1 MLIGRLKG
9 RLGKITYGFGNL
21 GQALIYHLIG
31 TFLIYFYVNEIRL
44 DPALVG
50 IGFSIAY
57 GIWNSINDPIAGY
70 ISDRTRTRWGRR
82 IPYVLFG
89 TPLMVLLFILIWFPP
104 IKDIPLSNSYNIW
117 LFLYFIIIIGIFE
130 LLYTFVTVGWNAL
143 FPEMFQ
149 DLKERIEASIYRQVA
164 AMIGLI
170 IGFVIAP
177 QIIAYFTKEFGTL
190 NGWALT
196 GALLGCISGGAFM
209 ISLLGSIEKKEF
221 SMAGT
226 LPIISAF
233 KITLTNKS
241 FITAAL
247 CILMISWTWS
257 LLSAI
262 SPFFVEYMLGGT
274 IADVTFISAP
284 ILLMAIIFYPLWR
297 KIGIKYGT
305 KKTLTISYI
314 LEILFLLSFV
324 LIADNVLK
332 AIIIMI
338 FYGFSNS
345 GVTLVRE
352 ILIPDVIDED
362 EIKTGLRREGV
373 YLGVTTFVDRFA
385 LGLTGISTI
394 IIFSLSGF
402 VPGALQPPNVILNM
416 RILTSVIIIIAT
428 LCFLISMKYY
438 PLGAEKVNEIK
449 SMLEKLRKEKG
460 IILENK

>member
-1 MLIGRLKG
+1 MLIGKLKG
-9 RLGKITYGFGNL
+9 KSGKIAYGFGNL
-21 GQALIYHLIG
+21 GVALIYHIIG
-31 TFLIYFYVNEIRL
+31 TFLIYFYVDEIRL

-50 IGFSIAY
+50 LGFSIAY

-82 IPYVLFG
+82 IPYVLFC
-89 TPLMVLLFILIWFPP
+89 TPLMVLFFILIWFPP
-104 IKDIPLSNSYNIW
+104 IKDIPLSNPHNIG

-130 LLYTFVTVGWNAL
+130 LLYTFVNVGWNAL

-164 AMIGLI
+164 AMMGLI
-170 IGFVIAP
+170 IGFVLAP
-177 QIIAYFTKEFGTL
+177 QIIAYLTKEFGTL

-196 GALLGCISGGAFM
+196 GALLGCISGIAFI
-209 ISLLGSIEKKEF
+209 ISLLGSVEKKEF

-233 KITLTNKS
+233 KVTLTNRS

-262 SPFFVEYMLGGT
+262 SPFFVEYALGGT

-284 ILLMAIIFYPLWR
+284 ILFMAIIFYPLWR
-297 KIGIKYGT
+297 KIGVKYGT
-305 KKTLTISYI
+305 KRTLIISYI
-314 LEILFLLSFV
+314 LEILFLLSFI

-362 EIKTGLRREGV
+362 EIKTGLRREGI
-373 YLGVTTFVDRFA
+373 YLGVTTFIDRFA

-394 IIFSLSGF
+394 IIFGLSGF
-402 VPGALQPPNVILNM
+402 VPGAPQPPHVILSM
-416 RILTSVIIIIAT
+416 RVLTSAIIVAAL

-438 PLGAEKVNEIK
+438 PLEAERVNEIRNT
-449 SMLEKLRKEKG
+449 LEKIRKEKG
-460 IILENK
+460 HD

>member
-1 MLIGRLKG
+1 MI
-9 RLGKITYGFGNL
+9 
-21 GQALIYHLIG
+21 
-31 TFLIYFYVNEIRL
+31 
-44 DPALVG
+44 
-50 IGFSIAY
+50 
-57 GIWNSINDPIAGY
+57 
-70 ISDRTRTRWGRR
+70 
-82 IPYVLFG
+82 
-89 TPLMVLLFILIWFPP
+89 LLFILIWFPP
-104 IKDIPLSNSYNIW
+104 IKDIPLSNPYNIG
-117 LFLYFIIIIGIFE
+117 LFFYFIIIVGIFE

-170 IGFVIAP
+170 IGFVLAP

-190 NGWALT
+190 NGWALA
-196 GALLGCISGGAFM
+196 GVLLGCISGGAFM

-233 KITLTNKS
+233 KVTLTNKS

-262 SPFFVEYMLGGT
+262 SPFFVEYVLRGT

-284 ILLMAIIFYPLWR
+284 ILFMAIIFYPLWR

-305 KKTLTISYI
+305 KKTLIVSYI
-314 LEILFLLSFV
+314 LEIIILLLFV
-324 LIADNVLK
+324 LLANNVLE
-332 AIIIMI
+332 ATIIMI

-362 EIKTGLRREGV
+362 EMKTGLRREGI

-402 VPGALQPPNVILNM
+402 SPGIPQPSHVILSM
-416 RILTSVIIIIAT
+416 RILTSIIITIAL

-438 PLGAEKVNEIK
+438 PLGAEKVNEIRNA
-449 SMLEKLRKEKG
+449 LEKLRKEKG
-460 IILENK
+460 IIR

>member
-9 RLGKITYGFGNL
+9 RLGRVSYGFGNF
-21 GQALIYHLIG
+21 GVALIYHLIG
-31 TFLIYFYVNEIRL
+31 TFLIYFYVNEVRL
-44 DPALVG
+44 DPTLVG

-82 IPYVLFG
+82 IPYILFG
-89 TPLMVLLFILIWFPP
+89 TPLMVLLFILIWYPP
-104 IKDIPLSNSYNIW
+104 IGDIPLSNPYNIW
-117 LFLYFIIIIGIFE
+117 LFLYFMVIVGFFE
-130 LLYTFVTVGWNAL
+130 LAYTFVTVGWNAL

-149 DLKERIEASIYRQVA
+149 GLKERIEVSIYRQVA

-170 IGFVIAP
+170 IGFVLAP
-177 QIIAYFTKEFGTL
+177 QMIAYFTKELGTL
-190 NGWALT
+190 HGWTLT
-196 GALLGCISGGAFM
+196 GAILGCISGGAFM
-209 ISLLGSIEKKEF
+209 ISLLGSLEKKEF

-226 LPIISAF
+226 LPIMTAF
-233 KITLTNKS
+233 KITLTNRS

-274 IADVTFISAP
+274 IADVTLISAP
-284 ILLMAIIFYPLWR
+284 ILLMTLISYPLWR

-305 KKTLTISYI
+305 KKTLTISYV
-314 LEILFLLSFV
+314 LEVLFLLLFV
-324 LIADNVLK
+324 LVADNILK
-332 AIIIMI
+332 AVIIMSL
-338 FYGFSNS
+338 YGFSNS

-362 EIKTGLRREGV
+362 EIKTGLRREGI

-402 VPGALQPPNVILNM
+402 VPGAPQPPGVVLSM
-416 RILTSVIIIIAT
+416 RILTSIIIIASM
-428 LCFLISMKYY
+428 LCF
-438 PLGAEKVNEIK
+438 
-449 SMLEKLRKEKG
+449 
-460 IILENK
+460 